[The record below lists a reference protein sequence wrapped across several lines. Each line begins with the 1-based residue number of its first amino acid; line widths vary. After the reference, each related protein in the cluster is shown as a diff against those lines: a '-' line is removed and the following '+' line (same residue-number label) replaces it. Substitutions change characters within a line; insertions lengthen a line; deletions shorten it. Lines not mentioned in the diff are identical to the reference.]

1 MSSFF
6 SFVVN
11 HPFLF
16 ILLALVIY
24 VLVTYNLQKRKI
36 DEIKKTFKPI
46 GNYLEE
52 KFILIEKLNNALFQK
67 YQSEDKV
74 LNELHI
80 IKSNIELFKS
90 ENIDDKI
97 KAANGI
103 NNFVLNSG
111 LLRNNEYEEL
121 KILANIEL
129 FMPQPTEE
137 SQTMEARRLKYNQ
150 LVTDFNHDNLNPP
163 NSYVAKLFGIDKHYT
178 TIENNVGKTPK
189 EPEKSYIKIEK
200 REISNTDTE
209 ETKVCPN
216 CHTEFSKSKFCPTC
230 GNMVIK

>member
-16 ILLALVIY
+16 ILLALFIY

-36 DEIKKTFKPI
+36 LEIEKSFKPI
-46 GNYLEE
+46 GDYLEE
-52 KFILIEKLNNALFQK
+52 KFTLIEKLNNALMQK
-67 YQSEDKV
+67 YQAEDEV
-74 LNELHI
+74 LNELQI
-80 IKSNIELFKS
+80 IKSNIDLFKS
-90 ENIDDKI
+90 ENFDDKV

-111 LLRNNEYEEL
+111 LLRNSEHEEL

-137 SQTMEARRLKYNQ
+137 AKTMEARRLKYNE

-163 NSYVAKLFGIDKHYT
+163 NSYIAKLFGIDKHYT

-189 EPEKSYIKIEK
+189 EAEKSYVKIEK
-200 REISNTDTE
+200 KEITDQDSE
-209 ETKVCPN
+209 EIRVCPN